1 VREDIP
7 NTRFLEEQ
15 IMKKLLNISVNTA
28 SKAVEISNRLNLDGR
43 LNWVD
48 KFIVDYSGKAEY
60 VIWYEAI

>member
-1 VREDIP
+1 
-7 NTRFLEEQ
+7 
-15 IMKKLLNISVNTA
+15 MKKLLNISVNTA